1 MDDRLVVFNAGSLGP
16 PLRAALDSFALGEHI
31 QIEQE
36 NAGSLASAR
45 KLTDLHRIPDVLGV
59 ADYEVFP
66 HVLMPKWVH
75 WYLAF
80 ARNRMVIAYTKKSHF
95 ASEITTNNWWDVL
108 SRPGV
113 LVGRSDPNLDPN
125 GYRALIVMRLATSF
139 YHQPDLSERLLK
151 NSTIHVVRPM
161 EMDLLGLLQA
171 GELDY
176 IWSYES
182 VARATGLAY
191 VNLPDSI
198 DLGTPAD
205 SSVYAGAG
213 VSVLGRTPNDTIV
226 LHGEPILYALSIPVD
241 APHPAL
247 AARFVAYL
255 MSDAGRRVMRR
266 EQLDALDSP
275 VLVGTGVP
283 VAVSD
288 AAHGP
293 VAGRPVP

>member
-1 MDDRLVVFNAGSLGP
+1 
-16 PLRAALDSFALGEHI
+16 
-31 QIEQE
+31 
-36 NAGSLASAR
+36 
-45 KLTDLHRIPDVLGV
+45 
-59 ADYEVFP
+59 
-66 HVLMPKWVH
+66 
-75 WYLAF
+75 
-80 ARNRMVIAYTKKSHF
+80 
-95 ASEITTNNWWDVL
+95 
-108 SRPGV
+108 
-113 LVGRSDPNLDPN
+113 
-125 GYRALIVMRLATSF
+125 
-139 YHQPDLSERLLK
+139 
-151 NSTIHVVRPM
+151 
-161 EMDLLGLLQA
+161 
-171 GELDY
+171 LDY